1 MSPLEPAGVLAA
13 IERAIKR
20 HYHEHRPGPR
30 ALRNPLLN
38 APCHRCAMAQ
48 AYNGNGGLQW
58 PARMREVIENIEPV
72 NAPSCYRVSLLSGS
86 LEVRARLKSVD
97 DLDLLMNVLESNR
110 AFFVKNDLLAAEVL
124 TLT

>member
-1 MSPLEPAGVLAA
+1 
-13 IERAIKR
+13 
-20 HYHEHRPGPR
+20 
-30 ALRNPLLN
+30 
-38 APCHRCAMAQ
+38 MAH
-48 AYNGNGGLQW
+48 AYDGNGRLQW
-58 PARMREVIENIEPV
+58 PAKVREVIENIEPV
-72 NAPSCYRVSLLSGS
+72 NAPSCYRVSLSSGS

>member
-1 MSPLEPAGVLAA
+1 
-13 IERAIKR
+13 
-20 HYHEHRPGPR
+20 
-30 ALRNPLLN
+30 
-38 APCHRCAMAQ
+38 MAH
-48 AYNGNGGLQW
+48 ACNGNGQLQW
-58 PARMREVIENIEPV
+58 PARVREVIENIEPV
-72 NAPSCYRVSLLSGS
+72 NAPSCYRLSLLSGS

>member
-1 MSPLEPAGVLAA
+1 
-13 IERAIKR
+13 
-20 HYHEHRPGPR
+20 
-30 ALRNPLLN
+30 
-38 APCHRCAMAQ
+38 MAH
-48 AYNGNGGLQW
+48 AYNGNGRLQW
-58 PARMREVIENIEPV
+58 PAKVREVIENIEPA
-72 NAPSCYRVSLLSGS
+72 NAPSCYRVSLLNGS